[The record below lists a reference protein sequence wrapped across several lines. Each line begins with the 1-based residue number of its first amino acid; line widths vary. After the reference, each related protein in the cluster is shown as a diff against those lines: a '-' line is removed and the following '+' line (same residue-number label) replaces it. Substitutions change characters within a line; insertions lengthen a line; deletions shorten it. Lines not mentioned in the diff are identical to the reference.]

1 MDADEG
7 DGLVMERPYA
17 ARGTVQTEQSPT
29 LTTGRGGGTGTI
41 IRWPSL
47 NGDTELKDGDGVVTT
62 RPYSTRKSVMQDG
75 TSFGIAATAQNS
87 GVSIMDDNEQLRIRY
102 LTPRECFR
110 LMGQKDD
117 AIDRIMEV
125 EPSKTALYKMA
136 GNSIVVDV
144 LEAIFKGIYID
155 GTFDPPKPK
164 QTSLG
169 AYL

>member
-1 MDADEG
+1 M
-7 DGLVMERPYA
+7 
-17 ARGTVQTEQSPT
+17 TEDRIEILPPM
-29 LTTGRGGGTGTI
+29 RGGDVVSMMTPG
-41 IRWPSL
+41 RL
-47 NGDTELKDGDGVVTT
+47 VKKQNGPRFKD
-62 RPYSTRKSVMQDG
+62 DG
-75 TSFGIAATAQNS
+75 TSFGVTCQDKH
-87 GVSIMDDNEQLRIRY
+87 GVAIMDENENLRIRY

-110 LMGQKDD
+110 LMGQKDE

-155 GTFDPPKPK
+155 ETFKEAPPK

-169 AYL
+169 AFV